1 MKNPWASPQRKNR
14 PSLLLSLGL
23 SLVLAVPS
31 ANAGFI
37 TRTLTRV
44 AAAAAITSVAHA
56 YAKNKRSS
64 DREAD
69 APRGQTTGDRAS
81 CTDQLPMGK
90 APTFSNPKLGENTH
104 QVCYQEYTVLVSGKT
119 LTPLWSAEYM
129 TKQRVLA
136 ARRMKR
142 VNSFHEEDSVPIAAR
157 ARLADFVGAKNID
170 RGHLAPSGDMT
181 SPGAQYESFSLGNM
195 IAQNSSNNRHV
206 WEGIESGTRNFA
218 VSNGKVYVIT
228 GPLFIGQNIRF
239 MNNRVAIPTQIF
251 KLLYNP
257 VNQTGGVYVVD
268 NVDTETI
275 GWKSIAQ
282 FEQFSG
288 YRFNLGAPALMAMPQ
303 PQQHFERS
311 KYAKN

>member
-1 MKNPWASPQRKNR
+1 MKTPWASPHRKHR

-44 AAAAAITSVAHA
+44 AAVAAITSVAHA
-56 YAKNKRSS
+56 YAKNKRGP
-64 DREAD
+64 DRESA
-69 APRGQTTGDRAS
+69 APAGQDTGDRAS
-81 CTDQLPMGK
+81 CTAQLPMGK

-104 QVCYQEYTVLVSGKT
+104 QVCYQDFTVLVSGKT
-119 LTPLWSAEYM
+119 LTPLWSAEYL
-129 TKQRVLA
+129 TRQRIMA

-142 VNSFHEEDSVPIAAR
+142 VNSFHEEDSVPIASR
-157 ARLADFVGAKNID
+157 ARLSDFIGSKMN
-170 RGHLAPSGDMT
+170 RGHLSPSGDMT
-181 SPGAQYESFSLGNM
+181 SPSAQYESFSLGNM
-195 IAQNSSNNRHV
+195 IPQNPSNNRHV
-206 WEGIESGTRNFA
+206 WEGIESGTRNYA
-218 VSNGKVYVIT
+218 VSSGKVYVIT
-228 GPLFIGQNIRF
+228 GPLFIGANIRF

-257 VNQTGGVYVVD
+257 ANQTGGVYVVD
-268 NVDTETI
+268 NVDTEAI

-288 YRFNLGAPALMAMPQ
+288 YRFHLGAPALMTMPQ

-311 KYAKN
+311 NYAKN